1 MDVCEFLEIF
11 HLFRPDVSYVQGMTY
26 PAIILIPI
34 LGKVRAF
41 NLFCNLILGNSFFR
55 KTFSL

>member
-1 MDVCEFLEIF
+1 
-11 HLFRPDVSYVQGMTY
+11 MTY

-34 LGKVRAF
+34 LGKARAF